1 MPAGAPGSVQ
11 QGRGRWLPR
20 VSPLPPAPSPA
31 LVRSGSQRQ
40 GRPRR
45 LGVGPLHARAPAI
58 CWDKPSSDEHSVPV
72 AGDGPGLQGP
82 LPPGDCQGHPCAAR
96 SAGWGSE
103 GDRAAQPGAPWP
115 CTLRSQQSLRAM
127 TESVRTAAGAGRRAA
142 PRRACAQPATQ
153 GRPARQVSV
162 PSAGG
167 CGAGRGASGAR
178 CWVVRGWCA
187 AELPPLPPADV
198 DECSSDPCLN
208 GGSCVDLVG
217 NFTCLCA
224 EPFEGPRCE
233 TGNGRVAAPHG

>member
-1 MPAGAPGSVQ
+1 MASPWPAQQHPQQRPGPPTAPWSPDLPRHPESMPAGAPGSVQ

-96 SAGWGSE
+96 GAGWGSE
-103 GDRAAQPGAPWP
+103 GEINIINSWMSQWMVLVLHPQVAPSHG
-115 CTLRSQQSLRAM
+115 LM
-127 TESVRTAAGAGRRAA
+127 M
-142 PRRACAQPATQ
+142 
-153 GRPARQVSV
+153 
-162 PSAGG
+162 
-167 CGAGRGASGAR
+167 
-178 CWVVRGWCA
+178 
-187 AELPPLPPADV
+187 PL
-198 DECSSDPCLN
+198 
-208 GGSCVDLVG
+208 
-217 NFTCLCA
+217 
-224 EPFEGPRCE
+224 
-233 TGNGRVAAPHG
+233 